1 MRRRSFMPEHRDGP
15 SRESRIARCGH
26 TRMDSGGSPNHSK
39 SVIRNALVALAIL
52 LGVAIPL
59 IALAEDQDSP
69 LADPEAGTACPLGRI
84 ATVRGSDSEARD
96 GGGFEASRGR
106 GNIHGAVDL
115 NGSVGEPVF
124 AVANGKVEVASRTD
138 WGKLGKTVIIDHLD
152 GGRTIYGHLN
162 TVEVSLNS
170 HVTAGQLIGT
180 MGYSGNA
187 RKLRLKNLPP
197 HLHFAYVR
205 GLAPLASIKGAGDG
219 GGVALASHNVLAGVT
234 GVLHPIWAVRFLKC
248 WENPLPEDAPT
259 LPSTLLMR

>member
-39 SVIRNALVALAIL
+39 SVFRNALVALAIL

-180 MGYSGNA
+180 MGY
-187 RKLRLKNLPP
+187 
-197 HLHFAYVR
+197 
-205 GLAPLASIKGAGDG
+205 
-219 GGVALASHNVLAGVT
+219 
-234 GVLHPIWAVRFLKC
+234 
-248 WENPLPEDAPT
+248 
-259 LPSTLLMR
+259 

>member
-1 MRRRSFMPEHRDGP
+1 
-15 SRESRIARCGH
+15 
-26 TRMDSGGSPNHSK
+26 MDSKASPNHSK
-39 SVIRNALVALAIL
+39 HVARNALVALTVL

-59 IALAEDQDSP
+59 IALAQEQDAQ
-69 LADPEAGTACPLGRI
+69 LTDPESGTACPLGRI
-84 ATVRGSDSEARD
+84 AIVRGSDSEARD
-96 GGGFEASRGR
+96 GGGFEALRGH
-106 GNIHGAVDL
+106 GTIHGAVDL

-124 AVANGKVEVASRTD
+124 AVANGKVEVASRSG

-152 GGRTIYGHLN
+152 GGRTIYGHLH
-162 TVEVSLNS
+162 TVDVSPNS

-180 MGYSGNA
+180 IGYSGNA

-219 GGVALASHNVLAGVT
+219 AGIALASHNVLAGVT

-248 WENPLPEDAPT
+248 WENPLPESAPT
-259 LPSTLLMR
+259 LPSTLIMR